1 MGRVRRGEDVGV
13 SVVQVP
19 GVRFE
24 SRSKAGLKGGRG
36 GRDGRG
42 KEKKGI
48 EKEQNKAIN
57 SVSQIVC
64 Y

>member
-1 MGRVRRGEDVGV
+1 MGI
-13 SVVQVP
+13 
-19 GVRFE
+19 
-24 SRSKAGLKGGRG
+24 KGGQG

-48 EKEQNKAIN
+48 EKEQNKALN
-57 SVSQIVC
+57 SGSQIVC